1 MGSGDWNDGMSEVGI
16 AGKGESVWLGF
27 FLYSVLMRFAAL
39 STRID
44 QPEAASLCEQQAEKL
59 KTALNQLAW
68 DGEWFLRGYF
78 DNGETLGSQR
88 NAECRIDAI
97 AQSWS
102 VLSAAGDHDKC
113 ASAMQAL
120 DQQLVDS
127 DNGLIKLLTPPFN
140 GAGPNP
146 GYIRGYLPGI
156 RENGGQYTHSALW
169 AIMAFAEM
177 GQVERAWALL
187 ALINPIN
194 HSLDAAAVAT
204 YKVEPYVMAADVYSA
219 ENHEGRGGWTWY
231 TGSAGW
237 TYQLIIESLLGI
249 TRHGDKLRLRPRL
262 PKAWPGA
269 KVIYHEG
276 SARYEIEMRRT
287 PGAYQLWLDEVLS
300 ADDAITLSC
309 DVGNHQV
316 RIHLA
321 E

>member
-1 MGSGDWNDGMSEVGI
+1 
-16 AGKGESVWLGF
+16 
-27 FLYSVLMRFAAL
+27 
-39 STRID
+39 
-44 QPEAASLCEQQAEKL
+44 
-59 KTALNQLAW
+59 
-68 DGEWFLRGYF
+68 
-78 DNGETLGSQR
+78 
-88 NAECRIDAI
+88 
-97 AQSWS
+97 
-102 VLSAAGDHDKC
+102 
-113 ASAMQAL
+113 
-120 DQQLVDS
+120 
-127 DNGLIKLLTPPFN
+127 
-140 GAGPNP
+140 
-146 GYIRGYLPGI
+146 
-156 RENGGQYTHSALW
+156 
-169 AIMAFAEM
+169 MAFAEM

-194 HSLDAAAVAT
+194 HSLDANAVAT

-249 TRHGDKLRLRPRL
+249 TRHGEKLRLRPRL

-276 SARYEIEMRRT
+276 SARYEIEMRHT
-287 PGAYQLWLDEVLS
+287 PGAYQLWLDDVLS